1 MCLILKQFGSIFL
14 VSRRGTAV
22 AAIVSFFFAGAMEQE
37 LANVQT
43 SSSSTDVEH
52 GSPTRGRSPTPRP
65 IDGNPTDHKSLAYG
79 QIGLLRRTIFLEAI
93 TVKST

>member
-1 MCLILKQFGSIFL
+1 M
-14 VSRRGTAV
+14 
-22 AAIVSFFFAGAMEQE
+22 FFFAGAMDEDSDQQSQE

-52 GSPTRGRSPTPRP
+52 GSPTSGRSPTPRP